1 MAARRVM
8 PFTHRTARMEST
20 MDELDRRILNL
31 IQTDFPLLPEPFAQV
46 AGAVGSTEAEVLA
59 RVRALKKKGIIRRL
73 GAVFDKERLGFASVL
88 CAARVPEERLREFVE
103 TVNACPGVTHNYRR
117 DHDYNVWFTF
127 IAPSEEALARALDAI
142 EERTGVEILRLKA
155 TKTFKINASFAL

>member
-1 MAARRVM
+1 
-8 PFTHRTARMEST
+8 
-20 MDELDRRILNL
+20 MDELDRKILNL
-31 IQTDFPLLPEPFAQV
+31 IQTDFPLVPEPFAQV
-46 AGAVGSTEAEVLA
+46 AEAVGSTEAEVLA
-59 RVRALKKKGIIRRL
+59 RVRALKEKGIIRRL

-88 CAARVPEERLREFVE
+88 CAARVPEERLREFVA

-142 EERTGVEILRLKA
+142 EEKTGVEILRLKA
-155 TKTFKINASFAL
+155 TKTFKINARFAL